1 MKSLRIVSA
10 FLLICALAPAQQ
22 YLVSTVAGTGGSA
35 GWSGDAGPATQAQLN
50 NPVRVSLDKADNIYI
65 TDYTNYSVRK
75 VNVSNGTIDTLAG
88 RGTFGFSG
96 DGDNA
101 KGSALSN
108 ILDVAVDQNTGDVFI
123 ADSLNSRVRWVTP
136 SGIITTYAG
145 NGSRGYSGD
154 GGAASAAA
162 LYFPSAV
169 ALDSAGNLYIADY
182 GNATVRKV
190 NRQTKVI
197 TTVAGV
203 GYSIYGAA
211 PGDGGPATK
220 AFLSLPFSLGFD
232 GAGNLYIGDTGT
244 SSIRRVGSDGVIK
257 TYIDNFVA
265 QNFAV
270 DASGTIYV
278 AEYRTNTVQK
288 ILPGGTRLWIG
299 GNGTSGYAGDGG
311 IGTSAQFAQPYGV
324 AVDAGGNVY
333 VADAANAVVRKLSP
347 INFSVGAIANAASL
361 TGFAPPLS
369 GIGDASISVSPGE
382 IVVLYGT
389 GIGPATLAVASPT
402 KGLFPTTLA
411 GTTVTFSRVAA
422 PLIYA
427 SANAVA
433 AIVPYSV
440 NGQVSVDIRVNYQ
453 GKNTP
458 INTVPV
464 FPTAPG
470 IFTADST
477 GGGQAA
483 ALNQDGKLNNANNPA
498 LVGSVVTLFATGE
511 GQTSSLGG
519 VGGVDGKTAS
529 AAPYAAPIQ
538 PVSVTV
544 GGLDAVV
551 NYAGAAPTLVAGVMQ
566 LNIQIPTG
574 IAPGSSIPVVLT
586 VGGVRSRQVTIAVT
600 Q

>member
-10 FLLICALAPAQQ
+10 FLLACLAASAQQ

-35 GWSGDAGPATQAQLN
+35 GWSGDFGPATQAQLN
-50 NPVRVSLDKADNIYI
+50 NPIRVTLDKAGNVYI
-65 TDYTNYSVRK
+65 TDYANYSVRK
-75 VNVSNGTIDTLAG
+75 VNKATGAIDTLAG
-88 RGTFGFSG
+88 RGSFGFTG

-101 KGSALSN
+101 KGAGLSN
-108 ILDVAVDQNTGDVFI
+108 ILDVVVDQNTGDVFI

-136 SGIITTYAG
+136 SGGISTFAG

-154 GGAASAAA
+154 GGAATSAA

-169 ALDSAGNLYIADY
+169 ALDAQGNLYIADY

-203 GYSIYGAA
+203 GYSIYGVA

-244 SSIRRVGSDGVIK
+244 STIRRVGTDGIIK

-270 DASGTIYV
+270 DAGGTIYV

-311 IGTSAQFAQPYGV
+311 IGTSAQFDKPYGV
-324 AVDAGGNVY
+324 AVDAAGAVY
-333 VADAANAVVRKLSP
+333 VADSGNSVVRKLTP
-347 INFSVGAIANAASL
+347 ITFSIGAVANAASL

-369 GIGDASISVSPGE
+369 GLGDAAQSVSPGE
-382 IVVLYGT
+382 IVVLYGN
-389 GIGPATLAVASPT
+389 GIGPDTLTVASPT
-402 KGLFPTTLA
+402 NGQFPTTLA
-411 GTTVTFSRVAA
+411 GTTVTFSRTVA
-422 PLIYA
+422 PLIYV

-433 AIVPYSV
+433 AIVPYSM
-440 NGQVSVDIRVNYQ
+440 NGQVSADVRVNYN
-453 GKNTP
+453 GRNTP

-483 ALNQDGKLNNANNPA
+483 ALNQNGTLNNANNPA
-498 LVGSVVTLFATGE
+498 QIGTVVTLFATGE
-511 GQTSSLGG
+511 GQTSP
-519 VGGVDGKTAS
+519 GGVDGKTAS
-529 AAPYAAPIQ
+529 AAPYPAPVQ
-538 PVSVTV
+538 PVSVTI
-544 GGLDAVV
+544 GGFDAVV

-566 LNIQIPTG
+566 INAQVPTG
-574 IAPGSSIPVVLT
+574 IAGGSAIPVVIT
-586 VGGVRSRQVTIAVT
+586 VGGVRSRQVTIAIA

>member
-1 MKSLRIVSA
+1 MKSLRFVSA
-10 FLLICALAPAQQ
+10 FLLACVFAPAQQ

-35 GWSGDAGPATQAQLN
+35 GWSGDGGPATQAQLN
-50 NPVRVSLDKADNIYI
+50 NPVRVAVDKAGNVYI
-65 TDYTNYSVRK
+65 TDYTNSSVRR
-75 VNVSNGTIDTLAG
+75 VNIANGTIDTVAG
-88 RGTFGFSG
+88 RGSFGFAG

-101 KGSALSN
+101 KGAGLSN
-108 ILDVAVDQNTGDVFI
+108 ILDVAVDQNTGDMFI

-154 GGAASAAA
+154 GGAAASAA

-169 ALDSAGNLYIADY
+169 ALDKDGNLYIADY

-211 PGDGGPATK
+211 PGDGGPATR

-232 GAGNLYIGDTGT
+232 AAGNLYIGDTGT
-244 SSIRRVGSDGVIK
+244 SSIRRVGGDGIIR

-270 DASGTIYV
+270 EGNGTIYV

-311 IGTSAQFAQPYGV
+311 IGTSAQFSQPYGV
-324 AVDAGGNVY
+324 AVDAAGNVL
-333 VADAANAVVRKLSP
+333 VADAANAVVRRLSP
-347 INFSVGAIANAASL
+347 INFSIGAVANAASL

-369 GIGDASISVSPGE
+369 GIGDASQAISAGE
-382 IVVLYGT
+382 IVVLYGA
-389 GIGPATLAVASPT
+389 GIGPATLTVASPAN
-402 KGLFPTTLA
+402 GVFPTTLA
-411 GTTVTFSRVAA
+411 GTTVTFNRIAA
-422 PLIYA
+422 PLLYV
-427 SANAVA
+427 SATAVA

-440 NGQVSVDIRVNYQ
+440 NGQVSADIRVNFN
-453 GKNTP
+453 GRNTP
-458 INTVPV
+458 INTVPL

-483 ALNQDGKLNNANNPA
+483 ALNQNGTLNNVNNPA
-498 LVGSVVTLFATGE
+498 QIGSIVTLYATGE
-511 GQTSSLGG
+511 GQTSP
-519 VGGVDGKTAS
+519 GGVDGKTAS
-529 AAPYAAPIQ
+529 AAPYPAPIQ
-538 PVSVTV
+538 PVSVTI
-544 GGLDAVV
+544 GGFSAVV
-551 NYAGAAPTLVAGVMQ
+551 NYAGAAPTLVAGLMQ
-566 LNIQIPTG
+566 INVQVPSG
-574 IAPGSSIPVVLT
+574 IAPGNSIPVVLT
-586 VGGVRSRQVTIAVT
+586 IGGVRSRQVTIAVT

>member
-1 MKSLRIVSA
+1 MKSLRFVSA
-10 FLLICALAPAQQ
+10 FLLACVFAPAQQ

-35 GWSGDAGPATQAQLN
+35 GWSGDGGPATQAQLN
-50 NPVRVSLDKADNIYI
+50 KPVRVALDKAGNVYI
-65 TDYTNYSVRK
+65 TDYTNSSVRR
-75 VNVSNGTIDTLAG
+75 VNIANGTIDTVAG
-88 RGTFGFSG
+88 RGSFGFAG

-101 KGSALSN
+101 KGAGLSN
-108 ILDVAVDQNTGDVFI
+108 ILDVAVDQNTGDMFI

-154 GGAASAAA
+154 GGAAASAA

-169 ALDSAGNLYIADY
+169 ALDKDGNLYIADS

-211 PGDGGPATK
+211 PGDGGPATR

-232 GAGNLYIGDTGT
+232 AAGNLYIGDTGT
-244 SSIRRVGSDGVIK
+244 SSIRRVGADGIIR

-270 DASGTIYV
+270 EGNGTIYV

-311 IGTSAQFAQPYGV
+311 MGTSAQFSQPYGV
-324 AVDAGGNVY
+324 AVDAAGNVL
-333 VADAANAVVRKLSP
+333 VADAANAVVRRLSP
-347 INFSVGAIANAASL
+347 INFSIGAVANAASL

-369 GIGDASISVSPGE
+369 GIGDASQAISAGE
-382 IVVLYGT
+382 IVVLYGA
-389 GIGPATLAVASPT
+389 GIGPATLTVASPAN
-402 KGLFPTTLA
+402 GVFPTTLA
-411 GTTVTFSRVAA
+411 GTTVTFNRIAA
-422 PLIYA
+422 PLLYV
-427 SANAVA
+427 SATAVA
-433 AIVPYSV
+433 AIVPYSM
-440 NGQVSVDIRVNYQ
+440 NGQVSADIRVNFN
-453 GKNTP
+453 GRNTP
-458 INTVPV
+458 INTVPL

-477 GGGQAA
+477 GGGPAA
-483 ALNQDGKLNNANNPA
+483 ALNQNGTLNNVNNPA
-498 LVGSVVTLFATGE
+498 QIGSIVTLYATGE
-511 GQTSSLGG
+511 GQTSP
-519 VGGVDGKTAS
+519 GGVDGKTAS
-529 AAPYAAPIQ
+529 TAPYPAPIQ
-538 PVSVTV
+538 PVSVTI
-544 GGLDAVV
+544 GGFSAVV
-551 NYAGAAPTLVAGVMQ
+551 NYAGAAPTLVAGLMQ
-566 LNIQIPTG
+566 INVQVPSG
-574 IAPGSSIPVVLT
+574 IAPGNSIPVVLT
-586 VGGVRSRQVTIAVT
+586 NGGVRSRQVTIAVT